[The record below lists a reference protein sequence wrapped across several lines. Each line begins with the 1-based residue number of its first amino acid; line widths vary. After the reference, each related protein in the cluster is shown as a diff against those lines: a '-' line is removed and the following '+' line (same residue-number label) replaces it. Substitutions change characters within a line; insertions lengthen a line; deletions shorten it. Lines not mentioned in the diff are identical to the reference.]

1 LTLSCSTAWSQSAV
15 SKAADSALI
24 ARAAAHRCHSPHATV
39 DDCDDA
45 VRWNP
50 QDPSILIA
58 MGDVQMRAQH
68 PADADRAYRHALALA
83 PNTPGIQQK
92 ITNAEARLAKSNAR
106 AKAKVNA
113 KTDADAKA
121 APAALSASA
130 PKAPPQSAATAPAAV
145 KHFSNADP
153 ETQSH

>member
-1 LTLSCSTAWSQSAV
+1 LAGSNAV
-15 SKAADSALI
+15 

-50 QDPSILIA
+50 QDASLLIA
-58 MGDVQMRAQH
+58 MGDVQMRAQR
-68 PADADRAYRHALALA
+68 PADADRAYQHALALA
-83 PNTPGIQQK
+83 PSTPGIEQK
-92 ITNAEARLAKSNAR
+92 IGNAEARLAKIHAR

-113 KTDADAKA
+113 QTDAKS
-121 APAALSASA
+121 APNAPPASASTS
-130 PKAPPQSAATAPAAV
+130 KAPPLSAATAQAAV